1 MSIFQD
7 YTRLRHRM
15 VETQLIPRGIRD
27 ERVLEA
33 MRKVPRHLFVEEALW
48 SRAYDDNALP
58 IGEGQTI
65 SQPYM
70 VALMTEMLELKGT
83 EKVLEIGTG
92 SGYQAAVLGE
102 LCDKVC
108 SIERIKSLGMRA
120 RKTLD
125 DLGYY
130 NVAIKIFDGTYGWR
144 ENAPFDGIIVT
155 AAAPEI
161 PQTLLDQLAVGG
173 RLLIPVGS
181 RGMQELVKVVRTEKG
196 FQTMPS
202 IGCVFVPLLG
212 AYGWKDNG
220 Q

>member
-1 MSIFQD
+1 VSIFQD

-15 VETQLIPRGIRD
+15 VDSQLVPRGIRD

-33 MRKVPRHLFVEEALW
+33 MRKVQRHLFVGEALR

-58 IGEGQTI
+58 IGESQTI

-70 VALMTEMLELKGT
+70 VALMTELLELKGT

-92 SGYQAAVLGE
+92 SGYQAAVLAE
-102 LCDKVC
+102 LCDKVYT
-108 SIERIKSLGMRA
+108 IERIKSLGMRA
-120 RKTLD
+120 RTILD
-125 DLGYY
+125 ELGYF
-130 NVAIKIFDGTYGWR
+130 NVAVKIFDGTYGWR

-155 AAAPEI
+155 AGAPEI
-161 PQTLLDQLAVGG
+161 PQSLLDQLAVGG
-173 RLLIPVGS
+173 RLIIPVGS
-181 RGMQELVKVVRTEKG
+181 RGTQELAKVVRTETG
-196 FQTMPS
+196 FETTTS

-220 Q
+220 